1 MTDILIAML
10 IGFMAGLFIK
20 PKDKDLAEQ
29 QAIYDKKIIQYE
41 IDIAYYKQLCHWHV
55 ERRKENE
62 QAQSNRTSN

>member
-1 MTDILIAML
+1 MIDIGIAML

-41 IDIAYYKQLCHWHV
+41 IDIAYYKELCKWHV
-55 ERRKENE
+55 EQRKK
-62 QAQSNRTSN
+62 